1 MVDMIYINLYR
12 SQSAPAPSLR
22 ASSSRKVYTSFLLV
36 LFFLTISFVAYF
48 VILETFPEPTIAVKE
63 MAVIEETQETKPK
76 STEEIVAELK
86 VQWASFF
93 EAILDF
99 SPEKIVSN
107 GDRSVLMTFITK
119 KSTQAES
126 LKQALNSANIVSHI
140 IDTST
145 TKKGFQFILKSK
157 FPSDTNVIHV
167 KSVKNI
173 ERTLVINKIDS
184 IALSIDLKLPKLRDM
199 ISIDKIDNS
208 EVLLYKLYATGSL
221 ESVADLIFEIED
233 MNEAVTPKKI
243 LLTRSEKNY
252 DLQLILGLYRFFKA
266 LDTTSI
272 ASSK

>member
-1 MVDMIYINLYR
+1 MADMIYINLYR
-12 SQSAPAPSLR
+12 SQSAPTPSLR

-36 LFFLTISFVAYF
+36 LFFLTISSVAYF
-48 VILETFPEPTIAVKE
+48 VIPETFPEPPVSIKE
-63 MAVIEETQETKPK
+63 MAVIEETQETELK
-76 STEEIVAELK
+76 STEEIVAESK
-86 VQWASFF
+86 VRWASFF
-93 EAILDF
+93 EAIQDF

-107 GDRSVLMTFITK
+107 GDKGVLMTFITK

-126 LKQALNSANIVSHI
+126 LKQALNSANIISHI

-145 TKKGFQFILKSK
+145 TKKGFQFIIKSK
-157 FPSDTNVIHV
+157 FPSDTNVVHV

-173 ERTLVINKIDS
+173 ERTRVLIKIDS
-184 IALSIDLKLPKLRDM
+184 IALSMDLKLPKLRDM
-199 ISIDKIDNS
+199 VSIDKIDNS

-221 ESVADLIFEIED
+221 ESVANLIFEIED

-243 LLTRSEKNY
+243 LLTRSKKNY

>member
-1 MVDMIYINLYR
+1 MIYINLYR